1 MFEKYGLLIALFI
14 LALCVNSNIITE
26 SHMAGTLI
34 DFISFTVMVS
44 CVFAAWIIK
53 TNNQD
58 QIETFLLQ
66 NRK

>member
-34 DFISFTVMVS
+34 DITVMVS

-53 TNNQD
+53 NKQSGSN
-58 QIETFLLQ
+58 
-66 NRK
+66 

>member
-26 SHMAGTLI
+26 SRLLGILV
-34 DFISFTVMVS
+34 DSISFTVMVS

>member
-1 MFEKYGLLIALFI
+1 MFEKYGLLITLFI
-14 LALCVNSNIITE
+14 LALCINSNIITE

-53 TNNQD
+53 NKQSGSN
-58 QIETFLLQ
+58 
-66 NRK
+66 